1 MPATRVGIVVDSV
14 VTSVALEVRT
24 PDMSAFDD
32 LNHRYPVMALPPF
45 HGATQLRT
53 RDVEIPDGLAE
64 RSVTWAGTVRGV
76 FEAVSEYGP
85 YPITL
90 LAAIWK

>member
-1 MPATRVGIVVDSV
+1 VERV

-32 LNHRYPVMALPPF
+32 LNQRYPVIALPPF
-45 HGATQLRT
+45 HGATQLRIKL
-53 RDVEIPDGLAE
+53 VEMVDGFAD
-64 RSVTWAGTVRGV
+64 RSVIGSGTVLGV